1 MTTDEQQTRGGFETN
16 LFHFAGQ
23 VARQPELRTSK
34 NGNDYC
40 SITVINHYGRRTS
53 YIPVVFF
60 DESAGL
66 LANNVNQGDY
76 LYVNAHVS
84 VSTYNGNT
92 NYSVYGDGF
101 HVIAPAGEYTPIE
114 SSQPNPSQAQ
124 PRPVQA
130 ATTSPRP
137 NPTQGQTMPPVS
149 DDDLKQVVEEM
160 KVDQQAPQSAPTNTA
175 SQAPVT
181 QPEPAAPQNI
191 NPNGPVAPTPTP
203 QPTQP
208 SQAPQPMQPAQPFT
222 GTNTPSRP
230 KPTPDPLSDS
240 QNNRNNDPFGDDA
253 FDAFDDDDDFGF

>member
-1 MTTDEQQTRGGFETN
+1 MTADEQQTRGGFETN

-101 HVIAPAGEYTPIE
+101 HVIAPAGEFTPVE
-114 SSQPNPSQAQ
+114 TSQPNYNQVQ
-124 PRPVQA
+124 PRPAQA
-130 ATTSPRP
+130 ATANPRT
-137 NPTQGQTMPPVS
+137 NPAQGQSMPPVS

-160 KVDQQAPQSAPTNTA
+160 KVDQQAPQSAPTATT
-175 SQAPVT
+175 SQASVA
-181 QPEPAAPQNI
+181 QPEPVAPQNFS
-191 NPNGPVAPTPTP
+191 NNGPVAPNTTPAP

-208 SQAPQPMQPAQPFT
+208 AQATKPTQPFAT
-222 GTNTPSRP
+222 PNTPSRP

>member
-1 MTTDEQQTRGGFETN
+1 MTADEQQTRGGFETN
-16 LFHFAGQ
+16 LFHFTGQ

-66 LANNVNQGDY
+66 LADNVNQGDY

-101 HVIAPAGEYTPIE
+101 HVIAPAGEFTPVE
-114 SSQPNPSQAQ
+114 TSQSNYNQAQ
-124 PRPVQA
+124 PRPTQT
-130 ATTSPRP
+130 ATTSPRT
-137 NPTQGQTMPPVS
+137 NPAQGQSIPPVS
-149 DDDLKQVVEEM
+149 DADLKQVVEEM
-160 KVDQQAPQSAPTNTA
+160 KEDQ
-175 SQAPVT
+175 QAPVT
-181 QPEPAAPQNI
+181 QPEPVAPQNFS
-191 NPNGPVAPTPTP
+191 NNGPVAPNTTPAP

-208 SQAPQPMQPAQPFT
+208 AQATKPTQPFT
-222 GTNTPSRP
+222 ASNTPSRP
-230 KPTPDPLSDS
+230 KLTPDPLNDS
-240 QNNRNNDPFGDDA
+240 QNGSNNDPFGDDA
-253 FDAFDDDDDFGF
+253 FDAFDDDDFGF

>member
-1 MTTDEQQTRGGFETN
+1 MTADEQQTRGGFETN

-101 HVIAPAGEYTPIE
+101 HVIAPAGEFTPVE
-114 SSQPNPSQAQ
+114 TSQSNYNQAQ
-124 PRPVQA
+124 PRPAQA
-130 ATTSPRP
+130 ATANSQTKSA
-137 NPTQGQTMPPVS
+137 QGQSMPPVS

-160 KVDQQAPQSAPTNTA
+160 KVDQQTPQSAPTATT

-181 QPEPAAPQNI
+181 QPETVAPQNFS
-191 NPNGPVAPTPTP
+191 NNGPVAPNATPTP
-203 QPTQP
+203 QPTQATKP
-208 SQAPQPMQPAQPFT
+208 TQPTQSFTAPK
-222 GTNTPSRP
+222 TPSRP
-230 KPTPDPLSDS
+230 KLTPDPLNDS
-240 QNNRNNDPFGDDA
+240 QNSRNNDPFGDDA

>member
-1 MTTDEQQTRGGFETN
+1 MTADEQQTRGGFETN

-101 HVIAPAGEYTPIE
+101 HVIAPAGKFTPVE
-114 SSQPNPSQAQ
+114 TSQSNYNQAQ
-124 PRPVQA
+124 PRPAQA
-130 ATTSPRP
+130 ATANSQTKSA
-137 NPTQGQTMPPVS
+137 QGQSMPPVS

-160 KVDQQAPQSAPTNTA
+160 KVDQQAPQSAPTATT

-181 QPEPAAPQNI
+181 QPETVAPQNFS
-191 NPNGPVAPTPTP
+191 NNGPVAPNATPTP
-203 QPTQP
+203 QPTQATKP
-208 SQAPQPMQPAQPFT
+208 TQPTQSFT
-222 GTNTPSRP
+222 ALKTPSRP
-230 KPTPDPLSDS
+230 KLTPDSLNDS
-240 QNNRNNDPFGDDA
+240 QNSRNNDPFGDDA

>member
-1 MTTDEQQTRGGFETN
+1 MTADEQQTRGGFETN

-101 HVIAPAGEYTPIE
+101 HVIAPAGEFTPVE
-114 SSQPNPSQAQ
+114 TSQPNYNQAQ
-124 PRPVQA
+124 PRPTQT
-130 ATTSPRP
+130 ATTSPRT
-137 NPTQGQTMPPVS
+137 NPAQGQSIPPVS

-160 KVDQQAPQSAPTNTA
+160 KVDQQAPQSAPTATT

-181 QPEPAAPQNI
+181 QPESVAPQNFS
-191 NPNGPVAPTPTP
+191 NNGPVAPNTTPAP

-208 SQAPQPMQPAQPFT
+208 AQATKPTQPFAVP
-222 GTNTPSRP
+222 NTPSRP

-240 QNNRNNDPFGDDA
+240 QSSRNNDPFGDDA
-253 FDAFDDDDDFGF
+253 FNAFDDDDDFGF